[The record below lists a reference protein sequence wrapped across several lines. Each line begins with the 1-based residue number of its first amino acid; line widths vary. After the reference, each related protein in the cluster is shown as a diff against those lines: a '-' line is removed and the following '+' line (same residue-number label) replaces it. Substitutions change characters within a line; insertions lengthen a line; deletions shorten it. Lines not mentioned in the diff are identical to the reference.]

1 MDKDGNEV
9 ELLDLIEDK
18 NVDIMAAYEKKA
30 IQQDLTEAL
39 KSLNSREYE
48 IISRRYG
55 IGRNSQT
62 QKEIAKDMSIS
73 RSYVSRIEKRALLK
87 LYFLLKK

>member
-1 MDKDGNEV
+1 MCFNLSID
-9 ELLDLIEDK
+9 IFK
-18 NVDIMAAYEKKA
+18 NYEKKA
-30 IQQDLTEAL
+30 LNKDLYDAL
-39 KSLNSREYE
+39 KTLTSREYD

-55 IGRNSQT
+55 IDRQIET
-62 QKEIAKDMSIS
+62 QKEIATKLNIS